1 LKSRGRAIRRSRGD
15 AVSMKLSIIIPVF
28 NEAATVKEIIDRC
41 RALPLDKE
49 LVVVDDGSSD
59 GTRDVLEKEGGVAG
73 VVVRLHEKNRG
84 KGAAIRTGIEECTGD
99 VVVIQDADLEYVPE
113 EFPALIQPIV
123 DGYADVVYGSRFL
136 GTHRVFKVVHYFGNK
151 FLTLVT
157 NVLYDTMLTDMETC
171 YKAFRAEVIKSVD
184 IKSDRFNFEPEITAK
199 IFKKKKLRVY
209 EMPVSYHGRDYD
221 EGKKIT
227 WFDGIPAL
235 WALIKYRFTD

>member
-1 LKSRGRAIRRSRGD
+1 
-15 AVSMKLSIIIPVF
+15 MKLSIVIPVY
-28 NEAATVKEIIDRC
+28 NEEATVKEIIDRC

-49 LVVVDDGSSD
+49 IVVVDDGSSD
-59 GTRDVLEKEGGVAG
+59 GTRAVLANEDGVT
-73 VVVRLHEKNRG
+73 VRYHEKNRG
-84 KGAAIRTGIEECTGD
+84 KGAAIRTGIEECSGE

-113 EFPALIQPIV
+113 EFPNLIQPIV

-136 GTHRVFKVVHYFGNK
+136 GTHRVFKVLHYFGNK

-157 NVLYDTMLTDMETC
+157 NILYDTMLTDMETC
-171 YKAFRAEVIKSVD
+171 YKAFRAEVIKNVR

-199 IFKKKKLRVY
+199 VFKQKKLRVY
-209 EMPVSYHGRDYD
+209 EMPISYHGRDYD

>member
-1 LKSRGRAIRRSRGD
+1 
-15 AVSMKLSIIIPVF
+15 MKLSIIIPVF
-28 NEAATVKEIIDRC
+28 NEEATVKEIIDRC
-41 RALPLDKE
+41 RALPFDTE
-49 LVVVDDGSSD
+49 VVVVDDGSSD
-59 GTRDVLEKEGGVAG
+59 GTRDVLAKENGADGVT
-73 VVVRLHEKNRG
+73 VCYHEKNRG
-84 KGAAIRTGIEECTGD
+84 KGAAIRTGVEKCTGD
-99 VVVIQDADLEYVPE
+99 IVVIQDADLEYMPE
-113 EFPALIQPIV
+113 EFPALVQPIV

-171 YKAFRAEVIKSVD
+171 YKAFRAAVIKNVD

-199 IFKKKKLRVY
+199 VFKQKKLRVY
-209 EMPVSYHGRDYD
+209 EMPISYHGRDYD

>member
-1 LKSRGRAIRRSRGD
+1 
-15 AVSMKLSIIIPVF
+15 MKLSIIIPVF
-28 NEAATVKEIIDRC
+28 DEETTVKEIIDRC
-41 RALPLDKE
+41 RALPLDTE
-49 LVVVDDGSSD
+49 IVVVDDGSSD
-59 GTRDVLEKEGGVAG
+59 GTRDVLAKEDGADGVT
-73 VVVRLHEKNRG
+73 VCYHEKNRG
-84 KGAAIRTGIEECTGD
+84 KGAAIRTGIEKCTGD
-99 VVVIQDADLEYVPE
+99 IVVIQDADLEYVPE
-113 EFPALIQPIV
+113 EFPALVEPIV

-171 YKAFRAEVIKSVD
+171 YKAFRAAVIKDVK

-199 IFKKKKLRVY
+199 VFKRKKLRVY
-209 EMPVSYHGRDYD
+209 EMPISYHGRDYD

>member
-1 LKSRGRAIRRSRGD
+1 VGVDEGSR
-15 AVSMKLSIIIPVF
+15 
-28 NEAATVKEIIDRC
+28 AA
-41 RALPLDKE
+41 
-49 LVVVDDGSSD
+49 
-59 GTRDVLEKEGGVAG
+59 TRDVLAKEDGADGVT
-73 VVVRLHEKNRG
+73 VCYHEKNRG
-84 KGAAIRTGIEECTGD
+84 KGAAIRTGIEKCSGD
-99 VVVIQDADLEYVPE
+99 IVVIQDADLEYVPE
-113 EFPALIQPIV
+113 EFPSLVQPIV

-171 YKAFRAEVIKSVD
+171 YKAFRAAVIKDVK

-199 IFKKKKLRVY
+199 VFKRKKLRVY
-209 EMPVSYHGRDYD
+209 EMPISYHGRDYD

>member
-1 LKSRGRAIRRSRGD
+1 
-15 AVSMKLSIIIPVF
+15 MKLSIIIPVYD
-28 NEAATVKEIIDRC
+28 EEATVKQILDRC

-49 LVVVDDGSSD
+49 IVVVDDGSTD
-59 GTRDVLEKEGGVAG
+59 GTREILGREDGVDG
-73 VVVRLHEKNRG
+73 VTVRYHEKNRG

-99 VVVIQDADLEYVPE
+99 ILVIQDADLEYVPE
-113 EFPALIQPIV
+113 EFPGLIQPIIE
-123 DGYADVVYGSRFL
+123 GWADVVYGSRFL

-171 YKAFRAEVIKSVD
+171 YKAFRAEIIKNVT

-199 IFKKKKLRVY
+199 VFKQKKLRVY
-209 EMPVSYHGRDYD
+209 EMPITYHGRDYD

-227 WFDGIPAL
+227 WFDGLPAL
-235 WALIKYRFTD
+235 WALLKYRFVD

>member
-1 LKSRGRAIRRSRGD
+1 
-15 AVSMKLSIIIPVF
+15 MKLSIIIPVF
-28 NEAATVKEIIDRC
+28 DEETTVKEIIDRC
-41 RALPLDKE
+41 RALPLDTE
-49 LVVVDDGSSD
+49 IVVVDDGSSD
-59 GTRDVLEKEGGVAG
+59 GTRDVLAKEDCADGVT
-73 VVVRLHEKNRG
+73 VCYHEKNRG
-84 KGAAIRTGIEECTGD
+84 KGAAIRTGIEKCSGD
-99 VVVIQDADLEYVPE
+99 IVVIQDADLEYVPE
-113 EFPALIQPIV
+113 EFPSLVQPIV

-171 YKAFRAEVIKSVD
+171 YKAFRAAVIKDVK

-199 IFKKKKLRVY
+199 VFKRKKLRVY
-209 EMPVSYHGRDYD
+209 EMPISYHGRDYD

>member
-1 LKSRGRAIRRSRGD
+1 
-15 AVSMKLSIIIPVF
+15 MKLSIIIPVF
-28 NEAATVKEIIDRC
+28 DEETTVKEIIDRC
-41 RALPLDKE
+41 RALPLDTE
-49 LVVVDDGSSD
+49 IVVVDDGSSD
-59 GTRDVLEKEGGVAG
+59 GTRDVLAKEDGADGVT
-73 VVVRLHEKNRG
+73 VCYHEKNRG
-84 KGAAIRTGIEECTGD
+84 KGAAIRTGIEKCSGD
-99 VVVIQDADLEYVPE
+99 IVVIQDADLEYVPE
-113 EFPALIQPIV
+113 EFPSLVQPIV

-151 FLTLVT
+151 FLTLVA

-171 YKAFRAEVIKSVD
+171 YKAFRAAVIKDVK

-199 IFKKKKLRVY
+199 VFKQKKLRVY
-209 EMPVSYHGRDYD
+209 EMPISYHGRDYD

>member
-1 LKSRGRAIRRSRGD
+1 
-15 AVSMKLSIIIPVF
+15 MKLSIIIPVF
-28 NEAATVKEIIDRC
+28 DEETTVKEIIDRC
-41 RALPLDKE
+41 RALPLDTE
-49 LVVVDDGSSD
+49 IVVVDDGSSD
-59 GTRDVLEKEGGVAG
+59 GTCDVLAKEDGADGVT
-73 VVVRLHEKNRG
+73 VCYHEKNRG
-84 KGAAIRTGIEECTGD
+84 KGAAIRTGIEKCTGD
-99 VVVIQDADLEYVPE
+99 IVVIQDADLEYVPE
-113 EFPALIQPIV
+113 EFPSLVQPIV
-123 DGYADVVYGSRFL
+123 DGYADVVYGSRFM

-171 YKAFRAEVIKSVD
+171 YKAFRAAVIKDVK

-199 IFKKKKLRVY
+199 VFKRKKLRVY
-209 EMPVSYHGRDYD
+209 EMPISYHGRDYD

>member
-1 LKSRGRAIRRSRGD
+1 
-15 AVSMKLSIIIPVF
+15 MKLSIIIPVF
-28 NEAATVKEIIDRC
+28 DEETTVKEIIDRC
-41 RALPLDKE
+41 RALPLDTE
-49 LVVVDDGSSD
+49 IVVVDDGSSD
-59 GTRDVLEKEGGVAG
+59 GTCDAKEDGADGVT
-73 VVVRLHEKNRG
+73 VCYHEQNRG
-84 KGAAIRTGIEECTGD
+84 KGAAIRTGIEKCTGD
-99 VVVIQDADLEYVPE
+99 IVVIQDADLEYVPE
-113 EFPALIQPIV
+113 EFPSLVQPIV

-171 YKAFRAEVIKSVD
+171 YKAFRAAVIKDVK
-184 IKSDRFNFEPEITAK
+184 IKSNRFNFEPEITAK
-199 IFKKKKLRVY
+199 VFKRKKLRVY
-209 EMPVSYHGRDYD
+209 EMPISYHGRDYD